1 MINETHKNTIVIWIY
16 KYPNLSVADFNE
28 DYLQHLLDKVSYE
41 RKILSYLVIL
51 I

>member
-1 MINETHKNTIVIWIY
+1 MINETHKNAIVICIY

-28 DYLQHLLDKVSYE
+28 DYLQHLDKVSYE
-41 RKILSYLVIL
+41 RKISYLVIL